1 MNKLEMFRLMSQ
13 NFGEEAFHESA
24 PEQAIVVRFK
34 NDFLDGN
41 DFVGEGNVLTVAD
54 VDIPENPLGSKITIA
69 GTAYYL
75 RQPVGGGAGV
85 TKYQVEKVM

>member
-1 MNKLEMFRLMSQ
+1 MNKLDMFRLMSQ

-24 PEQAIVVRFK
+24 PETAILVRFK
-34 NDFLDGN
+34 NDFLEGE
-41 DFVGEGNVLTVAD
+41 DFVGEGYVLTVAD
-54 VDIPENPLGSKITIA
+54 VDISAEPLGSKITIA

-75 RQPVGGGAGV
+75 RQPVGGVAGV

>member
-1 MNKLEMFRLMSQ
+1 MDKVELFRVMAENL
-13 NFGEEAFHESA
+13 GESA
-24 PEQAIVVRFK
+24 YHEGDPETAIQVRFK

-41 DFVGEGNVLTVAD
+41 DFVGEGNIVTVAD
-54 VDIPENPLGSKITIA
+54 EDILGEPIGSKITIG
-69 GTAYYL
+69 GTDYYI

>member
-1 MNKLEMFRLMSQ
+1 MAENL
-13 NFGEEAFHESA
+13 GEVAYHESD
-24 PEQAIVVRFK
+24 PEKAIQVRFK

-54 VDIPENPLGSKITIA
+54 MDIPANPLGSKITIA